1 MAKGPKP
8 FKYRDKWRATVTLSN
23 RTRPTRDFEKYDDAV
38 QWIAGQLANAD
49 SLCAPE
55 LGGPTVATLAD
66 ALFHYAGL
74 YTVNKGGVVSELNRI
89 NHYLEAAGRAALKS
103 VSNDTGGIA
112 LMERPLRALPSA
124 FQRHNETRRTA
135 REQTYARIGE
145 LATKRCSVISTADI
159 RRLVSDMK
167 REGLSD
173 STIQKEVALLKHMFN
188 MAASEWNWKG
198 FDNPCKGIKLG
209 KSEMRFVFISK
220 EQRQALWNAL
230 AGCDNPY
237 FWPLVEIDMQTT
249 LRRASLLAM
258 RWDQVDLDGRI
269 VMVPSKSGQ
278 VAIPLTLH
286 AVTVFRQ
293 MPRDDSGFV
302 FPMTANAVD
311 MAWDGVRVKAG
322 VPTLQFRD
330 LRHLAATDF
339 ARRGFN
345 SHQLKKV
352 LGHKTTFMA
361 DVYVNLVN
369 QDVLDA
375 MDRTQHRS
383 PVLQLPPPATCN
395 PSDIMSRKR
404 SDRLMQ
410 AVRRHVAGVG
420 CDKPAGSATTGR
432 PAADGGQH

>member
-8 FKYRDKWRATVTLSN
+8 FKYREKWRATVTLSN

-38 QWIAGQLANAD
+38 QWIAEQLANAD

-89 NHYLEAAGRAALKS
+89 NHYLEAAGRASLKS
-103 VSNDTGGIA
+103 VPNDAGGFA
-112 LMERPLRALPSA
+112 LVERPLRALPSA
-124 FQRHNETRRTA
+124 FERHNQTRRTA
-135 REQTYARIGE
+135 REQTYARFGE
-145 LATKRCSVISTADI
+145 LAQKRCSVISTADI
-159 RRLVSDMK
+159 RRLVSDMQ

-188 MAASEWNWKG
+188 MAAGEWNWKG
-198 FDNPCKGIKLG
+198 FENPCKGIKLG

-258 RWDQVDLDGRI
+258 RWDQVDLDGRL

-286 AVTVFRQ
+286 AVTVFKQ
-293 MPRDDSGFV
+293 MPRDDSGYV
-302 FPMTANAVD
+302 FPMSANAVD

-322 VPTLQFRD
+322 VPKLQFRD

-375 MDRTQHRS
+375 MDSTQHRV
-383 PVLQLPPPATCN
+383 PVLQLPPPATSG
-395 PSDIMSRKR
+395 PSDIVNRR
-404 SDRLMQ
+404 RADRLMH
-410 AVRRHVAGVG
+410 AVRSHVAET
-420 CDKPAGSATTGR
+420 GSSKSAERKGG
-432 PAADGGQH
+432 PAANGG

>member
-23 RTRPTRDFEKYDDAV
+23 RTRPTKDFEKHDDAV
-38 QWIAGQLANAD
+38 QWIAEQLANAD

-89 NHYLEAAGRAALKS
+89 NHYLEATGRALLKS
-103 VSNDTGGIA
+103 VANAAGGSTLI
-112 LMERPLRALPSA
+112 ERPLRELPSA

-145 LATKRCSVISTADI
+145 LASKRCSVISTADI

-167 REGLSD
+167 QDGLSD
-173 STIQKEVALLKHMFN
+173 STIQKEVALLKHLFN
-188 MAASEWNWKG
+188 MAAGEWNWKG
-198 FDNPCKGIKLG
+198 FDNPCKGIRLG
-209 KSEMRFVFISK
+209 KSEMRFVFIST
-220 EQRQALWNAL
+220 EQRKALWNAL

-237 FWPLVEIDMQTT
+237 FWPLVEISVQTT

-269 VMVPSKSGQ
+269 VTVPSKSGQ
-278 VAIPLTLH
+278 VAIPLTIR
-286 AVTVFRQ
+286 AVTVFKH
-293 MPRDDSGFV
+293 MPRDDSGYV
-302 FPMTANAVD
+302 FPLSANAVD

-322 VPTLQFRD
+322 VPKLQFRD

-339 ARRGFN
+339 ARRGFT
-345 SHQLKKV
+345 SHQLRKV
-352 LGHKTTFMA
+352 LGHKSTFMA

-369 QDVLDA
+369 QDVLDV

-383 PVLQLPPPATCN
+383 PVVQLPPPATSC
-395 PSDIMSRKR
+395 PADITKQKR
-404 SDRLMQ
+404 ADRLIH
-410 AVRRHVAGVG
+410 AVRTQVSRPERKDDVE
-420 CDKPAGSATTGR
+420 ATAMTET
-432 PAADGGQH
+432 AVD

>member
-23 RTRPTRDFEKYDDAV
+23 RTRPTKDFEKYDDAV
-38 QWIAGQLANAD
+38 RWIAEQLANAD

-89 NHYLEAAGRAALKS
+89 NHYLEAAGRAPLKS
-103 VSNDTGGIA
+103 VANAAGGSTLI
-112 LMERPLRALPSA
+112 ERPLRELPSA
-124 FQRHNETRRTA
+124 FQRHNEIRLTA
-135 REQTYARIGE
+135 REQTYARIAE
-145 LATKRCSVISTADI
+145 LASKRCSVISTADI

-167 REGLSD
+167 QDGLSD
-173 STIQKEVALLKHMFN
+173 STIQKEVALLKHLFN
-188 MAASEWNWKG
+188 MAAGEWNWKG

-209 KSEMRFVFISK
+209 KSEMRFVFIST
-220 EQRQALWNAL
+220 EQRKALWNAL

-237 FWPLVEIDMQTT
+237 FWPLVEISLQTT

-269 VMVPSKSGQ
+269 VTVPSKSGQ
-278 VAIPLTLH
+278 VAIPLTVR

-293 MPRDDSGFV
+293 MPRDDSIYV
-302 FPMTANAVD
+302 FPLSANAVD

-322 VPTLQFRD
+322 VPKLQFRD

-345 SHQLKKV
+345 SHQLRRV
-352 LGHKTTFMA
+352 LG
-361 DVYVNLVN
+361 
-369 QDVLDA
+369 
-375 MDRTQHRS
+375 
-383 PVLQLPPPATCN
+383 
-395 PSDIMSRKR
+395 
-404 SDRLMQ
+404 
-410 AVRRHVAGVG
+410 
-420 CDKPAGSATTGR
+420 
-432 PAADGGQH
+432 